1 MSHTSK
7 SAGNAMCKPSG
18 NFTPIGIIN
27 TRFKIKKKRATKTE
41 KKKSKI
47 FLSWVYLFM
56 MLPVGNGTEGGR
68 LGGHGINCFFSPL
81 LLPPQPR
88 VH

>member
-27 TRFKIKKKRATKTE
+27 TRFKIKKKEQPKQ

-68 LGGHGINCFFSPL
+68 LGGHAIN
-81 LLPPQPR
+81 
-88 VH
+88 